1 MTIED
6 ADLEALYA
14 TITAFK
20 VSGHDLYLRGFE
32 DGKKAAIQLLQK
44 FIREQGEMEEIK
56 ECCAT
61 CKHRERDN
69 HVRDEYFCANDKSEH
84 VADWVEPDDYCTA
97 YEYKKPEKR
106 RKRVRE

>member
-6 ADLEALYA
+6 TDLEALYA
-14 TITAFK
+14 TIRGFT

-44 FIREQGEMEEIK
+44 FIREQGEEMEEVK
-56 ECCAT
+56 ECCKT
-61 CKHRERDN
+61 CSYFERDSHFKN
-69 HVRDEYFCANDKSEH
+69 DYFCVNDKSEH

-97 YEYKKPEKR
+97 YEFKKPEKR
-106 RKRVRE
+106 RKRG